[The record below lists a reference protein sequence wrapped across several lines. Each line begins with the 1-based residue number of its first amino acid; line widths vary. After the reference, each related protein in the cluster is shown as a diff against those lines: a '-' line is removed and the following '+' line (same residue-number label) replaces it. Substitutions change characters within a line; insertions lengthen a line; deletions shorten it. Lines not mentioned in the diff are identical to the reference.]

1 MVERVYNNPKWRKV
15 PLETPSGFALFEVDE
30 FVFEEPD
37 DIWVY
42 FSDLTAKK
50 DLMRLIHKFCDD
62 KIDLFVQSA
71 DLQAVITKKLNVKCS
86 YDPSVADE
94 LVWGLKNILHGV
106 LREENDNI
114 TREYCLP
121 MSKGLQRFLQDNLI
135 NINADFISEMG
146 LVQYLNITLKKVPKI
161 LRESYDEYV
170 CKIGDSIQNDL
181 KYAKVLARILVPELT
196 TVYDFIKIQEAEK
209 AATQYRKEKL
219 TMRDR
224 ETIFG
229 GLSHLVTVPNQRD
242 DVMTRLKLTEAKLR
256 RAEEDC
262 SAQPVR
268 DPETMTFRRTLLETP
283 SGFAIFDV
291 SEELFESQ
299 SIWSWFTDEMD
310 ARLVVLAL
318 GFVKV
323 QDKSIA
329 CNSCDGP
336 REELS
341 RLIQKLCA
349 HKKILIVQDDDLK
362 AVIEEKLEVKCYT
375 KSSNGDASID
385 DLIWGLKFVLHE
397 FVPEEKDNIT
407 YEYYHPPCMGLK
419 SALTLYGVNVSPL
432 EMDTEMVYYLGRL
445 EYLEDTSRLSGPASK
460 RHLVIIGELI
470 QDNLVYAQV
479 TALILVPDSQHE
491 FDLFK
496 LLSVDLAEKVVEA
509 KNVAASE
516 EAIKEN
522 VQKSEQA
529 CCRGANDNLIEDWI
543 SLMIEN
549 KKTKKKTG
557 KVAVQNV
564 EKTEMAVQNVEK
576 TAPEVESMGKI
587 KSSVDK
593 YVQVD
598 EFGLSCH
605 DNQQIKSSVDKAPKP
620 CNAGI
625 EKIVDHKILN
635 NIAGPTWPV
644 ALGFPLPQLECADRG
659 PH

>member
-362 AVIEEKLEVKCYT
+362 AVIEEKL
-375 KSSNGDASID
+375 
-385 DLIWGLKFVLHE
+385 
-397 FVPEEKDNIT
+397 
-407 YEYYHPPCMGLK
+407 
-419 SALTLYGVNVSPL
+419 
-432 EMDTEMVYYLGRL
+432 MDTEMVYYLGRL

>member
-299 SIWSWFTDEMD
+299 
-310 ARLVVLAL
+310 VVLAL

-516 EAIKEN
+516 EAISVHKEII
-522 VQKSEQA
+522 
-529 CCRGANDNLIEDWI
+529 L
-543 SLMIEN
+543 
-549 KKTKKKTG
+549 
-557 KVAVQNV
+557 
-564 EKTEMAVQNVEK
+564 
-576 TAPEVESMGKI
+576 
-587 KSSVDK
+587 
-593 YVQVD
+593 
-598 EFGLSCH
+598 
-605 DNQQIKSSVDKAPKP
+605 PKP